1 MIKGSTVKGSR
12 LDFEMR
18 LSVVDLPKVYVSAD
32 LGSSASKFFY
42 RLQLEQTAPVWMGAE
57 VVEGMTPEIL
67 NSFNAGG
74 RPQDNSWLELDG
86 NVVMVGEAAK
96 AFLKSNSLS
105 ANKAEKAIYKLATV
119 LGVIAELEQL
129 PSHYEAV
136 IWLSLPLAEIK
147 TRRTIMEKLTKL
159 CQQGFTFRGKRQQ
172 VILTLKCFPEGF
184 GLYLHRKQSLERTG
198 ERIDHRP
205 TSIVMMGHRNLS
217 ILSFEHG
224 SLNLA
229 GSASDGPG
237 FWPLFEK
244 AARSAGITA
253 PDYPALLRAL
263 SSGNPQQIS
272 PARAS
277 VFDFSAAMAAVQ
289 SAYGQVVTVYL
300 RDNLL
305 GRVLEHRV
313 DILVSGGAFPMVKPQ
328 LEEFFEEIRCTD
340 QVRFVEGEDVTL
352 TEVVRELPEFHQM
365 PTLSLRMMDGYG
377 LFLGLIGKLP
387 SVTASR

>member
-1 MIKGSTVKGSR
+1 
-12 LDFEMR
+12 MR
-18 LSVVDLPKVYVSAD
+18 LALVDLPKVYVSTD

-42 RLQLEQTAPVWMGAE
+42 RVQSEQTAPIWMGAE
-57 VVEGMTPEIL
+57 VVEGLTPAIL
-67 NSFNAGG
+67 NGFNAGG
-74 RPQDNSWLELDG
+74 RPQDNVWLEVDG

-96 AFLKSNSLS
+96 AFLESNSLS
-105 ANKAEKAIYKLATV
+105 ANKAEKAVYKLAAV
-119 LGVIAELEQL
+119 LGAIAELEQL
-129 PSHYEAV
+129 TSRYEAT

-147 TRRTIMEKLTKL
+147 TRHEIVKTFQQL
-159 CQQGFTFRGKRQQ
+159 CQQGFKFRGKAQQ
-172 VILTLKCFPEGF
+172 PAVTLKCFPEGF
-184 GLYLHRKQSLERTG
+184 GLYLHRKQQLERLG
-198 ERIDHRP
+198 EKINLRP

-217 ILSFEHG
+217 ILSFENG

-237 FWPLFEK
+237 FWTLFEK

-263 SSGNPQQIS
+263 SSGNAQQVS

-277 VFDFSAAMAAVQ
+277 VFDFSAAMTAVQ
-289 SAYGQVVTVYL
+289 SAYGQMVTVYL

-305 GRVLEHRV
+305 GRVLEGSA
-313 DILVSGGAFPMVKPQ
+313 DILISGGAFPMIRTQ
-328 LEEFFEEIRCTD
+328 LEAFFEEVHCRSKVT
-340 QVRFVEGEDVTL
+340 FVNGEDSTL
-352 TEVVRELPEFHQM
+352 TEVVNELPEYHQM

-387 SVTASR
+387 STAASR